1 MATQQGLEPQNAVEA
16 EIIAA
21 LQRDETRM
29 GDVWRG
35 KEAGKSAE
43 LIATELG
50 TQTSNFVS
58 KYLRFARAMVTGK
71 LPTAPTMI
79 RECLSATKGFLSRH
93 SDSLSDAAQAALFD
107 RIQRLEALAD
117 NEEAAELEDK
127 QVRQKAK
134 ATETLNIP
142 GIYVYTLPHYFRQP
156 VLPADGDTLTA
167 RTLMKVGMAENDVI
181 KRFRKQ
187 ERNTALPED
196 PWLLRVYACSND
208 VYQTEQSIHRL
219 LRAADHRQSMG
230 RSAGT
235 EWFLTSL
242 RFLDEV
248 AVQKE
253 LVITYRIEDAETEF
267 DVEA

>member
-1 MATQQGLEPQNAVEA
+1 MSAVQA
-16 EIIAA
+16 EIVSA
-21 LQRDETRM
+21 LENDETRQ

-35 KEAGKSAE
+35 LSAGKSREQIAE
-43 LIATELG
+43 ELG
-50 TQTSNFVS
+50 ISTSGFISNYS
-58 KYLRFARAMVTGK
+58 RFARSMVTGV
-71 LPTAPTMI
+71 LPTAPSMI
-79 RECLSATKGFLSRH
+79 RGCLSATKGFLARH
-93 SDSLSDAAQAALFD
+93 SDSLSEAAQRELSGQI
-107 RIQRLEALAD
+107 RRLEALTE
-117 NEEAAELEDK
+117 NEETAELEDE
-127 QVRQKAK
+127 QVRKSAR
-134 ATETLNIP
+134 AAESLDIS

-167 RTLMKVGMAENDVI
+167 RTLMKVGMAQNDVI

-196 PWLLRVYACSND
+196 PWLLRVYACSGE
-208 VYQTEQSIHRL
+208 VHQTEQSIHRL

-248 AVQKE
+248 AAQKG
-253 LVITYRIEDAETEF
+253 LTVAYRIEEVDS
-267 DVEA
+267 DDDSEA

>member
-1 MATQQGLEPQNAVEA
+1 MNEHQMDAIEA
-16 EIIAA
+16 EIVSA
-21 LQRDETRM
+21 LERDETRM

-35 KEAGKSAE
+35 KAAGKSAE
-43 LIATELG
+43 VIAIELG

-58 KYLRFARAMVTGK
+58 KYLRFARAMATGK

-79 RECLSATKGFLSRH
+79 RECLSATKGFLNRH
-93 SDSLSDAAQAALFD
+93 SDTLSDAAQAALLD
-107 RIQRLEALAD
+107 RIQRLEALAE
-117 NEEAAELEDK
+117 NEEAVELEDK

-156 VLPADGDTLTA
+156 LLPAEGDTIAA

-196 PWLLRVYACSND
+196 PWLLRVYTGAAD
-208 VYQTEQSIHRL
+208 VYQVEQSIHGL

-242 RFLDEV
+242 RFLDEI
-248 AVQKE
+248 AKQKNLTVE
-253 LVITYRIEDAETEF
+253 FRIED
-267 DVEA
+267 VESEDEPGS

>member
-1 MATQQGLEPQNAVEA
+1 MNEQQTNAIEA
-16 EIIAA
+16 EIVAA
-21 LQRDETRM
+21 LERDETRM

-35 KEAGKSAE
+35 KAAGKSADE
-43 LIATELG
+43 IAVELG

-58 KYLRFARAMVTGK
+58 KYLRFARAMATGK

-79 RECLSATKGFLSRH
+79 RECLSATKGFLNRH
-93 SDSLSDAAQAALFD
+93 SDTLSDAAQAALVD
-107 RIQRLEALAD
+107 RIQRLEALAE
-117 NEEAAELEDK
+117 NEEAVELEDK

-134 ATETLNIP
+134 AAETLNIP

-156 VLPADGDTLTA
+156 LLPAEGDTVAA

-181 KRFRKQ
+181 KRFRRQ

-196 PWLLRVYACSND
+196 PWLLRVYSGSAD
-208 VYQTEQSIHRL
+208 VYQTEQSIHSL

-242 RFLDEV
+242 RFLDEI
-248 AVQKE
+248 AKQKSLTVE
-253 LVITYRIEDAETEF
+253 FRIEDIESEE
-267 DVEA
+267 DLGN

>member
-1 MATQQGLEPQNAVEA
+1 MLEPQNLIEA
-16 EIIAA
+16 EIIEA
-21 LQRDETRM
+21 LSRDETRM

-35 KEAGKSAE
+35 KAAGKSADE
-43 LIATELG
+43 IATELG

-58 KYLRFARAMVTGK
+58 KYLRFAKAMATGN

-79 RECLSATKGFLSRH
+79 RECLSATKGFLGRH
-93 SDSLSDAAQAALFD
+93 RETLSDSTQAALVD
-107 RIQRLEALAD
+107 RIRRLEALSE
-117 NEEAAELEDK
+117 NEEAVELEDQ
-127 QVRQKAK
+127 QVRRKAK
-134 ATETLNIP
+134 ETETLNIP
-142 GIYVYTLPHYFRQP
+142 GIYVYTLPHYYRQP

-181 KRFRKQ
+181 RRFRKQ

-196 PWLLRVYACSND
+196 PWLLRVYSCSDD
-208 VYQTEQSIHRL
+208 VHQTEREIHRL
-219 LRAADHRQSMG
+219 LRAADHRQSTG

-248 AVQKE
+248 AAQKG
-253 LVITYRIEDAETEF
+253 LSVAYRIDDIESEE
-267 DVEA
+267 EADN

>member
-1 MATQQGLEPQNAVEA
+1 MDAIEA
-16 EIIAA
+16 EIVSA
-21 LQRDETRM
+21 LERDETRM

-35 KEAGKSAE
+35 KAAGKSAE
-43 LIATELG
+43 VIAIELG

-58 KYLRFARAMVTGK
+58 KYLRFARAMATGK

-79 RECLSATKGFLSRH
+79 RECLSATKGFLNRH
-93 SDSLSDAAQAALFD
+93 SDTLSDAAQAALLD
-107 RIQRLEALAD
+107 RIQRLEALAE
-117 NEEAAELEDK
+117 NEEAVELEDK

-156 VLPADGDTLTA
+156 LLPAEGDTIAA

-196 PWLLRVYACSND
+196 PWLLRVYTGAAD
-208 VYQTEQSIHRL
+208 VYQVEQSIHSL

-242 RFLDEV
+242 RFLDEI
-248 AVQKE
+248 AKQKNLTVE
-253 LVITYRIEDAETEF
+253 FRIED
-267 DVEA
+267 VESDDEPGS

>member
-1 MATQQGLEPQNAVEA
+1 MDAIEA
-16 EIIAA
+16 EIVSA
-21 LQRDETRM
+21 LERDETRM

-35 KEAGKSAE
+35 KAAGKSAE
-43 LIATELG
+43 VIAIELG

-58 KYLRFARAMVTGK
+58 KYLRFARAMATGK

-79 RECLSATKGFLSRH
+79 RECLSATKGFLNRH
-93 SDSLSDAAQAALFD
+93 SDTLSDAAQAALLD
-107 RIQRLEALAD
+107 RIQRLEALAE
-117 NEEAAELEDK
+117 NEEAVELEDK

-156 VLPADGDTLTA
+156 LLPAEGDTIAA

-196 PWLLRVYACSND
+196 PWLLRVYTGAAD
-208 VYQTEQSIHRL
+208 VYQVEQSIHGL

-242 RFLDEV
+242 RFLDEI
-248 AVQKE
+248 AKQKNLTVE
-253 LVITYRIEDAETEF
+253 FRIED
-267 DVEA
+267 VESEDEPGS

>member
-1 MATQQGLEPQNAVEA
+1 MYDHELSAVEA
-16 EIIAA
+16 EIVSA
-21 LQRDETRM
+21 LERDDTRM

-35 KEAGKSAE
+35 KAAGKTADE
-43 LIATELG
+43 IATELG

-71 LPTAPTMI
+71 LPSAPTMI
-79 RECLSATKGFLSRH
+79 RECLSATKGFLGRH
-93 SDSLSDAAQAALFD
+93 SDTLSDAAQAALVD
-107 RIQRLEALAD
+107 RIQRLEALAE
-117 NEEAAELEDK
+117 NEEAVELEDK
-127 QVRQKAK
+127 QIRQKAK

-181 KRFRKQ
+181 KRFRRQ

-196 PWLLRVYACSND
+196 PWLLRIYTCSND
-208 VYQTEQSIHRL
+208 VHQTEQEIHRL
-219 LRAADHRQSMG
+219 LRAADHRQSTG
-230 RSAGT
+230 RQAGT

-248 AVQKE
+248 ATQKG
-253 LVITYRIEDAETEF
+253 LTVKYRIED
-267 DVEA
+267 VESGEDSEI

>member
-1 MATQQGLEPQNAVEA
+1 MPEPQNAVEA

-43 LIATELG
+43 QIATELG

-58 KYLRFARAMVTGK
+58 KYLRFARAMVTGN
-71 LPTAPTMI
+71 LPSASTMI
-79 RECLSATKGFLSRH
+79 RECLSATKGFVGRH
-93 SDSLSDAAQAALFD
+93 GDSLSDAAQTTLAE
-107 RIQRLEALAD
+107 RIQRLEALAG
-117 NEEAAELEDK
+117 NEEAVELEDK
-127 QVRQKAK
+127 EVRQKAK
-134 ATETLNIP
+134 ATESLNIS

-156 VLPADGDTLTA
+156 VLPAEGDTLTA

-196 PWLLRVYACSND
+196 PWLLRIYACSSD
-208 VYQTEQSIHRL
+208 VYEMEQSIHRL

-230 RSAGT
+230 RLAGT

-248 AVQKE
+248 ATQKG
-253 LVITYRIEDAETEF
+253 LAISYRIEDVDSEDDSE
-267 DVEA
+267 